1 MFPAFLL
8 HPAFGTHVVLAVGV
22 GLAVGLAMRAMFAFG
37 RRLRLPDHCRRCRFD
52 LHGAEHARC
61 PECGTALDA
70 PRSRVAWRRAPRVGL
85 GIACFLGAIVVFL
98 ATQRG
103 ADALVAFL
111 KQRAADGLDDRALLE
126 RALRPDG
133 ADAARFLVLRGGAIL
148 EGARAADG
156 SIASL
161 ADLRAALDRAEAEL
175 PDDAPS
181 DRAMATGSLDAVAV
195 QGVAHLFVADRARF
209 GADLVAL
216 ALSSDAKDQ
225 AFRRSVEVGIDAT
238 VEHDRTVRDAFL
250 ASDEFV
256 RLAFAMR
263 DAVIEHR
270 PGPSIG
276 ALVFVDPA
284 HAYGN
289 IPSFMKPRV
298 VRVRLR
304 CPGEPDAEIPFTTG
318 GTRSEFRNGARF
330 LVSLERPRCEGG
342 GLAVDLV
349 VAITSSDGATRE
361 VATACFLRFAP
372 KP

>member
-1 MFPAFLL
+1 MYPAFLL
-8 HPAFGTHVVLAVGV
+8 HPAFDTHVVLAVGV
-22 GLAVGLAMRAMFAFG
+22 GLAVAFAMRAMFAFG
-37 RRLRLPDHCRRCRFD
+37 RRQRLPDHCRRCRFD
-52 LHGAEHARC
+52 LHGADHARC

-70 PRSRVAWRRAPRVGL
+70 PRSRVAWRRAPRIGL
-85 GIACFLGAIVVFL
+85 GIACFLGAIAVFA

-103 ADALVAFL
+103 ADALVGFL
-111 KQRAADGLDDRALLE
+111 KKRAADGLDDRALLD

-133 ADAARFLVLRGGAIL
+133 VDAAGFLVQRGGEII
-148 EGARAADG
+148 EGTRTADG

-161 ADLRAALDRAEAEL
+161 ADLRAALDRAAAQL
-175 PDDAPS
+175 PDDAAS
-181 DRAMATGSLDAVAV
+181 DALIAAGTLDAVAV
-195 QGVAHLFVADRARF
+195 QGVAHLFVADRARL

-216 ALSSDAKDQ
+216 ALSADPKDQ

-238 VEHDRTVRDAFL
+238 VEHDRVVRDAFL
-250 ASDEFV
+250 ASDDFV

-289 IPSFMKPRV
+289 VAAFMKPRIAG
-298 VRVRLR
+298 VRLR
-304 CPGEPDAEIPFTTG
+304 CPGEPDEEIQFTTG

-330 LVSLERPRCEGG
+330 LVTLSRPRCDGG

-349 VAITSSDGATRE
+349 VAVTTADGAVRE
-361 VATACFLRFAP
+361 VATQCFLRFAP